1 MSKAHLATY
10 LNDHLAGSV
19 VAIEMLDHLSSEA
32 PDLRAEIVRLQAE
45 IEADRRVLKALM
57 DELGI
62 EESTTRAL
70 TGWVAEK
77 LARIKAKVDDHSG
90 GALHRLE
97 SLEIVALGIDGKL
110 ALWSALKAAAGVLP
124 GVDLDLDQMARRARD
139 QRRRIEQLR
148 LDAAKAALH
157 PAA

>member
-1 MSKAHLATY
+1 MSKEHLATY

-19 VAIEMLDHLSSEA
+19 VAIEMLDHLGTEA
-32 PDLRAEIVRLQAE
+32 SDLRAEIVRLQAE
-45 IEADRRVLKALM
+45 IEADRRVLKDLM
-57 DELGI
+57 DKLGI
-62 EESTTRAL
+62 EESTTRAI

-77 LARIKAKVDDHSG
+77 LARVKAKVDDRTG

-97 SLEIVALGIDGKL
+97 SLEVVALGIDGKL
-110 ALWSALKAAAGVLP
+110 ALWSALKAATEALQ
-124 GVDLDLDQMARRARD
+124 GVDLDLGQMERRARD

-148 LDAAKAALH
+148 LNAAKAALH